1 MMEFDRPTAGT
12 LCEAYD
18 RALKV
23 LSEAESFLWNLPDHP
38 EREEYIRAHSN
49 VVAGI
54 LSRLRAP
61 VVIQCP
67 DLNPDRPDGPPD
79 TDLDDEEERLA
90 GQLSEAQI
98 AVIDDALLADCES
111 TWRKVARIV
120 GDALDKLPDD
130 LADVPVG
137 FLARRAKALV
147 EAGRLEAQG
156 NLHYICFSEVR
167 RPPSA

>member
-1 MMEFDRPTAGT
+1 MEFDRPTAGA

-18 RALKV
+18 RALKA
-23 LSEAESFLWNLPDHP
+23 LSDAESIVWNLPDHP
-38 EREEYIRAHSN
+38 EREEYIRAYSN

-61 VVIQCP
+61 LVIQYP

-98 AVIDDALLADCES
+98 AIIDDGLLAGCES
-111 TWRKVARIV
+111 AWRKVSRIV

-137 FLARRAKALV
+137 FLARRVNALV
-147 EAGRLEAQG
+147 EAERLEAQG
-156 NLHYICFSEVR
+156 NLHYVCFSEVR